1 MTDAPKL
8 TLVDRAMQGVDPLV
22 SQAADR
28 KVLTRYIGSISKT
41 CYAEERRRVFNE
53 IGAKSIEEFA
63 QVPILRAERDA
74 RVTSSEMDHAKK
86 AARNFGVILGMA
98 GGAALTVLVGSS
110 LLLAGSRASVAGF
123 TVGSMLGANEGNDQ
137 RLRQIERGE
146 APRSC
151 VPGQTLDDGRI
162 CGAQP

>member
-1 MTDAPKL
+1 MTEAPKL

-41 CYAEERRRVFNE
+41 CYAEERQRLLAG

-74 RVTSSEMDHAKK
+74 RVSIDEEQKHG
-86 AARNFGVILGMA
+86 RFRFWQGVAM
-98 GGAALTVLVGSS
+98 GGAIIGSLVGIGAMWITNSVIDGAFDA
-110 LLLAGSRASVAGF
+110 AGRIRAQSDMTDALVR
-123 TVGSMLGANEGNDQ
+123 SQQEPERND
-137 RLRQIERGE
+137 
-146 APRSC
+146 AYTN
-151 VPGQTLDDGRI
+151 PGQDVTRR
-162 CGAQP
+162 P